1 MFLVL
6 LTTRYLLHGTYYT
19 RKQEKSTLVTSTNQ
33 QSTFILSLY
42 SYIYLFTFACTYTC
56 TPYVELLYM
65 LKLPLV
71 NDLLT
76 GKLTTSTTYIAGE
89 AYSYRR

>member
-1 MFLVL
+1 MALIASGAEGASRNDIQMAAVAPGGDIVIIICAL
-6 LTTRYLLHGTYYT
+6 
-19 RKQEKSTLVTSTNQ
+19 
-33 QSTFILSLY
+33 
-42 SYIYLFTFACTYTC
+42 YLFTFACTYTC

-76 GKLTTSTTYIAGE
+76 GKLTTSTKYIAGE